1 MRELFEKYAP
11 WKILRHL
18 ALNSGTEYH
27 VKELARV
34 LKMSPGTCSVMLRKF
49 EADGILK
56 SKKLGTGHF
65 YRLNDNYL
73 TREMKRFVGMSWIF
87 ESGLIDEFLKQHPEI
102 NSIALY
108 GSYSDGDFTE
118 KSDID
123 VLVIASGSISFMVD
137 KLESK
142 MKRTINT
149 EVFTNGQWISM
160 KKANNPFYKTIIN
173 NHVLLHGG
181 ELL

>member
-1 MRELFEKYAP
+1 MKELFEKYAP
-11 WKILRHL
+11 WKILRHI

-65 YRLNDNYL
+65 YRLDENYL
-73 TREMKRFVGMSWIF
+73 TVEMKRFIGISWIY
-87 ESGLIDEFLKQHPEI
+87 ETGMANEFLKQYSEV

-108 GSYSDGDFTE
+108 GSYSDGSFTE

-123 VLVIASGSISFMVD
+123 ILIITSSSKSFVVD
-137 KLESK
+137 KLETK
-142 MKRTINT
+142 MKRTINI
-149 EVFTNGQWISM
+149 EVFTNGQWLSM
-160 KKANNPFYKTIIN
+160 KKANNAFYKTIIN

-181 ELL
+181 ELV

>member
-11 WKILRHL
+11 WKILRHF

-56 SKKLGTGHF
+56 SRKLGTGHF
-65 YRLNDNYL
+65 YRLDENYL
-73 TREMKRFVGMSWIF
+73 TVEMKRFIGMSWIF
-87 ESGLIDEFLKQHPEI
+87 ETGMVDELLRQNSEI

-108 GSYSDGDFTE
+108 GSYSDGNFTE

-123 VLVIASGSISFMVD
+123 ILIITSGNKSFEVD
-137 KLESK
+137 KLETK
-142 MKRTINT
+142 MKRTINA
-149 EVFTNGQWISM
+149 EVFTNGQWLSM
-160 KKANNPFYKTIIN
+160 KKANNAFYKTIIN

-181 ELL
+181 ELV

>member
-11 WKILRHL
+11 WKILRHF

-56 SKKLGTGHF
+56 SRKLGTGHF
-65 YRLNDNYL
+65 YRLDENYL
-73 TREMKRFVGMSWIF
+73 TVEMKRFIGMSWIF
-87 ESGLIDEFLKQHPEI
+87 ETGMVDMFLKQNLEI
-102 NSIALY
+102 SSIALY
-108 GSYSDGDFTE
+108 GSYSDGNFTE

-123 VLVIASGSISFMVD
+123 ILIITSGNKSFEVD
-137 KLESK
+137 KLETK

-149 EVFTNGQWISM
+149 EVFTNGQWLSM
-160 KKANNPFYKTIIN
+160 KKANNAFYNTIIN

-181 ELL
+181 ELV